1 VEPNLREDDLRV
13 NFSEHLRSIQFS
25 PLLPTGQQMDLVCF
39 SIDRKDKEKPSEA
52 AHEELHQMT
61 LAERKAENKIP
72 PATSPFLSL
81 SG

>member
-1 VEPNLREDDLRV
+1 
-13 NFSEHLRSIQFS
+13 
-25 PLLPTGQQMDLVCF
+25 MDLVCF